1 MRIHILSCSARKQ
14 RAEECQIL
22 QPGIKYPCCALWGS
36 CPCTHS
42 LLDTLGHIWSQPG
55 QQAHQLPQ
63 EAFWPAPLSRS
74 MASFGSRHIFC
85 EPGPATHSSL
95 GTSADGCPSSQ
106 DSQPES
112 QCMPS
117 ICFTPETASP
127 QRRAQPSR
135 SFLFTL
141 NPLDLVV

>member
-63 EAFWPAPLSRS
+63 EAFWPAPLSRN
-74 MASFGSRHIFC
+74 MASFSSRHIFC
-85 EPGPATHSSL
+85 EPGPATH
-95 GTSADGCPSSQ
+95 
-106 DSQPES
+106 
-112 QCMPS
+112 
-117 ICFTPETASP
+117 FTPALALLLMDVLLPRTHSQSHSACTAS
-127 QRRAQPSR
+127 AS
-135 SFLFTL
+135 
-141 NPLDLVV
+141 PLKLHLPRGEHSPAGRFCSP